1 MRMKNYIVSVLA
13 VGLIGLLLQC
23 DTGQTQQPEIEIPL
37 VGVGPNTGATGELKI
52 EGDELIITVSSPLPS
67 TRFNVLLGQSATANR
82 VPMSF
87 IGDFTTDSSG
97 EAKFKLEGFDVTTA
111 FATFSTVAPD
121 PVTGLTICQMGGASA
136 AAPCNVVQLNAL
148 RIYFADPT
156 PGVTR
161 AFDGDGESGG
171 LAFEGVVFDI
181 SD

>member
-1 MRMKNYIVSVLA
+1 MRLKKYIVAVLA
-13 VGLIGLLLQC
+13 VGLIGLLLPFGTVQAQVLEF
-23 DTGQTQQPEIEIPL
+23 DL
-37 VGVGPNTGATGELKI
+37 VGVGDNDGATGVLRI
-52 EGDELIITVSSPLPS
+52 EGDKLTIKVRDALPDES
-67 TRFNVLLGQSATANR
+67 FNVLLGQSATPNR

-97 EAKFKLEGFDVTTA
+97 KAKFKLKGFDVTTA

-121 PVTGLTICQMGGASA
+121 PETGLTVCQMGGASA
-136 AAPCNVVQLNAL
+136 EENCNVVQLNAL

-156 PGVTR
+156 DDVTR

-171 LAFEGVVFDI
+171 LAFEGVVFDT